1 MLTSASVKALMQM
14 CPNLAVLEIKQCHL
28 VTDMATL
35 YRFASRRVLVELCPV
50 LQKRLVEYK
59 VELAAMNA
67 SIQSNNIATTTTTTT
82 INNNNNPFAD
92 DSTTTTTT
100 EMSTNNTTP
109 VPQQTTTTVTSQDEE

>member
-59 VELAAMNA
+59 VELAAMNT
-67 SIQSNNIATTTTTTT
+67 SIQSNNVATTTTTTT
-82 INNNNNPFAD
+82 FNNNNPFAD
-92 DSTTTTTT
+92 ASTTTTTT
-100 EMSTNNTTP
+100 EMIMNTTAP
-109 VPQQTTTTVTSQDEE
+109 VPQQTTTTVTSQDEEL

>member
-82 INNNNNPFAD
+82 INNNNPFAD

-109 VPQQTTTTVTSQDEE
+109 VPQQTTTTVTS

>member
-1 MLTSASVKALMQM
+1 MQM

-67 SIQSNNIATTTTTTT
+67 SIQSNNITATTTNNDTFTNESTTT
-82 INNNNNPFAD
+82 
-92 DSTTTTTT
+92 TTTTTT
-100 EMSTNNTTP
+100 EMTMTTT
-109 VPQQTTTTVTSQDEE
+109 QQTTTTVTSQEQEE

>member
-1 MLTSASVKALMQM
+1 MQM

-67 SIQSNNIATTTTTTT
+67 SIQSNNLATTTT
-82 INNNNNPFAD
+82 NNNTFTNN
-92 DSTTTTTT
+92 STTTMTMAMTTT
-100 EMSTNNTTP
+100 MTITEMTMTT
-109 VPQQTTTTVTSQDEE
+109 PQQTTTTVTSQEQEE